1 MGVNLSNTYTFAK
14 REFLLFRA
22 VICFLTLLLLS
33 SCSRSLEIN
42 NLSKCRIDSL
52 YIYTAEDTVLI
63 PRIDTNDSKSIR
75 ISSQQG
81 TDIFFSYDNGST
93 RKLDV
98 YVQNAMRGTIELDIE
113 SDTSFTVQNNLKIGF

>member
-1 MGVNLSNTYTFAK
+1 M
-14 REFLLFRA
+14 
-22 VICFLTLLLLS
+22 
-33 SCSRSLEIN
+33 
-42 NLSKCRIDSL
+42 
-52 YIYTAEDTVLI
+52 I

-81 TDIFFSYDNGST
+81 TDIFFSYDNGPT